1 MYCRRELLGQEGNC
15 NCMHGCGRK
24 YGLPVPEI
32 AVVVYNAFQG
42 ILPEDIVI
50 KNIAVVNNTRD
61 TAQLMEFAPPYS
73 FAMLP
78 YLPAKKNAILT
89 SEVHGLKWG
98 SGHIPYDK
106 LEPVLKEKT
115 SAVTHLFTRGTS
127 SASFLTKLLKRPVL
141 DIETF
146 LTKYEARMSLSND
159 QVDIPELV
167 RVVNRRCC
175 SDHSGLKEKPSQSLE
190 CCYTAA
196 LRLAKYL
203 DKVLKVI
210 NFRTWHFQQVAKQFV
225 HTDIDPVAVGLIK
238 ACNRMG
244 LGFSAVDVIALL
256 LQNDAAKVY
265 SIIED
270 EAVKADLR
278 VSKSSAK
285 KPLECACACNQCT
298 ETKYYRAASI
308 DIPH

>member
-15 NCMHGCGRK
+15 ICMHGCGRK

-115 SAVTHLFTRGTS
+115 SAVTHLFTRGAS
-127 SASFLTKLLKRPVL
+127 SAAFLTKLLKRPVL

-146 LTKYEARMSLSND
+146 LTKYEARMTLSTNNHFINIAGIVK
-159 QVDIPELV
+159 QVV
-167 RVVNRRCC
+167 RKCC
-175 SDHSGLKEKPSQSLE
+175 SDHSGLKEKFSSGLEE

-196 LRLAKYL
+196 LRLSKYL
-203 DKVLKVI
+203 ERIL
-210 NFRTWHFQQVAKQFV
+210 
-225 HTDIDPVAVGLIK
+225 
-238 ACNRMG
+238 
-244 LGFSAVDVIALL
+244 DVIS
-256 LQNDAAKVY
+256 QRHGR
-265 SIIED
+265 I
-270 EAVKADLR
+270 R
-278 VSKSSAK
+278 V
-285 KPLECACACNQCT
+285 L
-298 ETKYYRAASI
+298 
-308 DIPH
+308 